1 MYSESF
7 VTKSHISKALHVCNR
22 YPFLNHTISFHS
34 FKAVNAEAHA
44 LILIDSGVLMLPLM

>member
-22 YPFLNHTISFHS
+22 YWITQFPF
-34 FKAVNAEAHA
+34 
-44 LILIDSGVLMLPLM
+44 ILSKQ